1 MFATWGS
8 ESYTTCTEKVE
19 VESTKK
25 GFMEDKRCMERR
37 FTSFVKVEYI

>member
-8 ESYTTCTEKVE
+8 KSYTTFTEKIE

-25 GFMEDKRCMERR
+25 ECVEDKRCMERR